1 MQLSDWRKIQIIL
14 ITFFVVALLA
24 ANCLGSMILE
34 VSLFGWILRVSA
46 GVYPFAVTFIITD
59 WVNEFYGR
67 KAAEWMTW
75 LGFGFSLLLLGLFV
89 LISGLPVMSDSPLPL
104 ASVLQTGRLF
114 SHMLLASMTAYVVGQ
129 LLDIGIF
136 QKIRQITNKRYFW
149 VRATVSTVF
158 AQAVDTIIVISIAF
172 WGVYSLTE
180 FWELVLGNYIWKLS
194 FVLGVSPVLSLGHHW
209 LNMESKALFAEEEAM
224 SI

>member
-75 LGFGFSLLLLGLFV
+75 LGFGFSLLLLGLFA
-89 LISGLPVMSDSPLPL
+89 LISCLPVMPDSPLPL
-104 ASVLQTGRLF
+104 ATVLQSGQLF
-114 SHMLLASMTAYVVGQ
+114 SHMLLASMTAYLVGQ
-129 LLDIGIF
+129 LLDIGVF
-136 QKIRQITNKRYFW
+136 QKIRQMTKKRYFW
-149 VRATVSTVF
+149 LRATASTVLS
-158 AQAVDTIIVISIAF
+158 QAIDTVIVIGIAF

-180 FWELVLGNYIWKLS
+180 FWQLVLGNYIWKLC
-194 FVLGVSPVLSLGHHW
+194 FVFGVSPLLSLGHHW
-209 LNMESKALFAEEEAM
+209 LKTESKALFAEDAM
-224 SI
+224 GI